1 MKQRLV
7 SALVAIV
14 FVACMGLLAGCGG
27 SSLGATKN
35 LPPQGVM
42 FVSKQSPL
50 VVSLLTGLNQLWNQP
65 AAGAAIKSFLNKQN
79 LDYKK
84 DLEPW
89 LGEEITLAITDLD
102 FDHNL
107 QNGVQPG
114 YLLVATTK
122 DGAVSREFLQTWLS
136 QKLIT
141 GTELSFI
148 PYKGTEIISPQVEDI
163 NSLGDSL
170 ESSGMNSGVNLG
182 AGTVASTVVGDRF
195 VLIANHPQVLRQ
207 AINNAQAIALSL
219 TEAADYQATLGKL
232 DQPRLGLSFVNLPA
246 LSAWLGK
253 HGELAQEPPFSS
265 LAIALSQKD
274 GGLMATTAL
283 KTAPKTSLETSLIS
297 PDSTPSVGV
306 ASPTE
311 NRIPTFHFPS
321 PLDNYLPSTSGLV
334 VSGHNL
340 GEFLEQIL
348 TPPDKTQ
355 ETGETLLVTQ
365 LENLLSRLDSQL
377 HLNLGTDLLPWV
389 TGDYALSWLPPGDGG
404 GAKALAKVKSKAES
418 KAESKVSFRED
429 AAMTGNWLFVAEKS
443 DPLAKEAIAHLDQ
456 LALESGFSITPLK
469 IAEQPVTLWTQ
480 LQSQKTAQ
488 GLQSVDTL
496 VRGVHTTVQQTLDD
510 TQKDYEIFASSI
522 AAMGAALGVGSQ
534 PLPTATGFQAAL
546 APFADPNQG
555 YIYLDWLTVRPLLE
569 AQFPLLRLIEVPLSP
584 LLEKLE
590 TMSFT
595 SYGSSEGI
603 TTSELFLKL
612 QS

>member
-1 MKQRLV
+1 MKQRLI

-14 FVACMGLLAGCGG
+14 LVGCMGLLAGCGG
-27 SSLGATKN
+27 SSFGSAKN
-35 LPPQGVM
+35 LNPQGVM
-42 FVSKQSPL
+42 FISKQSPL
-50 VVSLLTGLNQLWNQP
+50 MVSLLTGIDQLWNQS
-65 AAGAAIKSFLNKQN
+65 ASGAAIKSFLNKQN

-107 QNGVQPG
+107 DNGIQPG

-122 DGAVSREFLQTWLS
+122 DGAVSRSFLQTWLS

-141 GTELSFI
+141 GTELNFS
-148 PYKGTEIISPQVEDI
+148 PYKGTEIISPQVEEI
-163 NSLGDSL
+163 PGFRDSL
-170 ESSGMNSGVNLG
+170 ESSGVNSGVD
-182 AGTVASTVVGDRF
+182 TVASTVVGDRF

-207 AINNAQAIALSL
+207 AINNAQAIELNLAQ
-219 TEAADYQATLGKL
+219 AADYQETLSKL
-232 DQPRLGLSFVNLPA
+232 DQPRLGLGFVNLPA

-274 GGLMATTAL
+274 GGLMATTAMKTAP
-283 KTAPKTSLETSLIS
+283 KTAPKTSLTSADAVHGS
-297 PDSTPSVGV
+297 
-306 ASPTE
+306 E
-311 NRIPTFHFPS
+311 IPTFHFPS
-321 PLDNYLPSTSGLV
+321 PLDNYLPSNSGLV
-334 VSGHNL
+334 ISGHNL
-340 GEFLEQIL
+340 GEFLAQVITPSNEIL
-348 TPPDKTQ
+348 PDQTPDA
-355 ETGETLLVTQ
+355 GETLLATE
-365 LENLLSRLDSQL
+365 LKNLLSRLDSQL

-389 TGDYALSWLPPGDGG
+389 TGDYALGWLPPEDGE
-404 GAKALAKVKSKAES
+404 LSKVKAKS
-418 KAESKVSFRED
+418 KAESKVSFNEVSG
-429 AAMTGNWLFVAEKS
+429 MTGEWLFVAEKS
-443 DPLAKEAIAHLDQ
+443 DPAAREAIAHIDQ
-456 LALESGFSITPLK
+456 LAMESGFSITPLK
-469 IAEQPVTLWTQ
+469 IAKQPVTLWTQ

-534 PLPTATGFQAAL
+534 PLLTAAGFQTAL
-546 APFADPNQG
+546 APFANPNQG
-555 YIYLDWLTVRPLLE
+555 YIYLDWLTARTLLE

-590 TMSFT
+590 TISFT

>member
-14 FVACMGLLAGCGG
+14 FVGCMGLLTGCGG
-27 SSLGATKN
+27 SSFGAAKN
-35 LPPQGVM
+35 LNPQGVI
-42 FVSKQSPL
+42 FISKQSPL
-50 VVSLLTGLNQLWNQP
+50 MVSFTGLNQLWNQP
-65 AAGAAIKSFLNKQN
+65 ASGAAIKSFLGKQN

-89 LGEEITLAITDLD
+89 LGKEITLAITDLD

-114 YLLVATTK
+114 YLLVAATK
-122 DGAVSREFLQTWLS
+122 DGAASRASLQTWLS

-141 GTELSFI
+141 GTELNFSS
-148 PYKGTEIISPQVEDI
+148 YKGTEIISPQVEDST
-163 NSLGDSL
+163 SLGDTL
-170 ESSGMNSGVNLG
+170 ESSDVNSDVN
-182 AGTVASTVVGDRF
+182 TVASTVVGDQF

-207 AINNAQAIALSL
+207 AVNNAQAIDRNLAQ
-219 TEAADYQATLGKL
+219 AADYQETLGKL
-232 DQPRLGLSFVNLPA
+232 DQRRLGIGFVNLPA

-274 GGLMATTAL
+274 AGLMVTTAL
-283 KTAPKTSLETSLIS
+283 KTALIS
-297 PDSTPSVGV
+297 SDSIPVVGID
-306 ASPTE
+306 SPEE
-311 NRIPTFHFPS
+311 NQLSTFHFPS
-321 PLDNYLPSTSGLV
+321 PLDSYLPSNSGLAI
-334 VSGHNL
+334 SGHNL
-340 GEFLEQIL
+340 GEFLAQIITPTDKNL
-348 TPPDKTQ
+348 TDKNQ
-355 ETGETLLVTQ
+355 DAGETLLVTE
-365 LENLLSRLDSQL
+365 LKNLLSNLDSQL
-377 HLNLGTDLLPWV
+377 HLNLGSDLLPWV
-389 TGDYALSWLPPGDGG
+389 TGDYALSWLPPSNGEVSKV
-404 GAKALAKVKSKAES
+404 KAKSKA
-418 KAESKVSFRED
+418 KSKVSFNEVSG
-429 AAMTGNWLFVAEKS
+429 MTGEWLFVAEKS
-443 DPLAKEAIAHLDQ
+443 DPGARGAIAHLDQ
-456 LALESGFSITPLK
+456 LAMESGFSITPLK

-496 VRGVHTTVQQTLDD
+496 VRGVHTTVQKTLDD

-534 PLPTATGFQAAL
+534 PLPTTKGFQAAL

-555 YIYLDWLTVRPLLE
+555 YIYLDWLTARTLLE

-584 LLEKLE
+584 LLENLE
-590 TMSFT
+590 TISFT

-603 TTSELFLKL
+603 TTSEVFLKL

>member
-14 FVACMGLLAGCGG
+14 FVGCIGLMAGCGG
-27 SSLGATKN
+27 SSFGAAKN
-35 LPPQGVM
+35 PNPQGVM

-50 VVSLLTGLNQLWNQP
+50 MVSLLTGINQLWNQP
-65 AAGAAIKSFLNKQN
+65 ASGAAIKSFLSKQN
-79 LDYKK
+79 LDYEK

-89 LGEEITLAITDLD
+89 LGEEVTLAITDLD

-107 QNGVQPG
+107 KNGVQPG

-141 GTELSFI
+141 GTELSFS

-163 NSLGDSL
+163 TSLGDSL
-170 ESSGMNSGVNLG
+170 ESSGMNSGMNPG
-182 AGTVASTVVGDRF
+182 AGTVASTVASTVVGDRF

-207 AINNAQAIALSL
+207 AINNAQAIDLSL
-219 TEAADYQATLGKL
+219 AEAADYQATLGKL
-232 DQPRLGLSFVNLPA
+232 DQPRLGLGFVNLPA

-283 KTAPKTSLETSLIS
+283 KTALIS
-297 PDSTPSVGV
+297 SDAIDGS
-306 ASPTE
+306 E
-311 NRIPTFHFPS
+311 IPTFHFPS

-334 VSGHNL
+334 ISGHNL
-340 GEFLEQIL
+340 GEFLAQII
-348 TPPDKTQ
+348 TPSDEILPDQTPDA
-355 ETGETLLVTQ
+355 GETLLITE
-365 LENLLSRLDSQL
+365 LKHLLSRLDSQL

-389 TGDYALSWLPPGDGG
+389 TGDYALSWLPPSNGED
-404 GAKALAKVKSKAES
+404 AKVKAKSKAES
-418 KAESKVSFRED
+418 KISFKED
-429 AAMTGNWLFVAEKS
+429 LGTTGDWLFVAEKS
-443 DPLAKEAIAHLDQ
+443 DPTAKEAIAHIDQ

-480 LQSQKTAQ
+480 LRSQKTAQ

-555 YIYLDWLTVRPLLE
+555 YIYLDWLTARPLLE

-590 TMSFT
+590 TISFT
-595 SYGSSEGI
+595 SYGSSDSI